1 MLPQVLSHYKGV
13 TKPTWQNVMSRVYA
27 REIVADMRTFRGTK
41 EMPSPRSGTHL
52 LSSSQPMNRWRT
64 SVLGAQRGRSGG
76 RRGCA

>member
-41 EMPSPRSGTHL
+41 ETPSPRSGTHL
-52 LSSSQPMNRWRT
+52 PKSNHEP
-64 SVLGAQRGRSGG
+64 
-76 RRGCA
+76 